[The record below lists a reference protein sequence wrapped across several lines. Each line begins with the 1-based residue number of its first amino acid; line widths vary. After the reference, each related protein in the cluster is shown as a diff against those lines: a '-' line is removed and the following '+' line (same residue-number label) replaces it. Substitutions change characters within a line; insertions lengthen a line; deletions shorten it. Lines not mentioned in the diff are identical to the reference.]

1 MNHKTC
7 SNSNTCLQRMSKAN
21 EYLPTF
27 AQGETVEVIETRLA
41 DGQTS
46 PPDYLTE
53 SELIELMVNEGS
65 KLVRKQT
72 I

>member
-1 MNHKTC
+1 
-7 SNSNTCLQRMSKAN
+7 MSKAN